1 MDRRARACRL
11 AVLAALTLCVFSF
24 AATPPPAAPRGAA
37 PPAGTAPG
45 SPSPYAPPPPAT
57 SPATHPAADAIPPAT
72 LQEMYRR
79 ELGDKYNP
87 ADAAR
92 LEAVHQLVEQYFDA
106 ATGADRKAIA
116 GRIHVSGV
124 DPNIVGRLTRIRTYW
139 PPLEGGGV

>member
-11 AVLAALTLCVFSF
+11 AVAAALTFCAFCY
-24 AATPPPAAPRGAA
+24 AASPPPAAGPARGRPAGAA
-37 PPAGTAPG
+37 AAATG
-45 SPSPYAPPPPAT
+45 PSPYAPPPPAT

-124 DPNIVGRLTRIRTYW
+124 DPNIV
-139 PPLEGGGV
+139 